1 MERLNIDIEG
11 LEKKMTEN
19 EFYNSTPDQI
29 SNYQKTLAGLKKHL
43 AETES
48 IWLDLQAKF
57 EADAD

>member
-1 MERLNIDIEG
+1 MEHLNIDIKG
-11 LEKKMTEN
+11 LEKKMAGN
-19 EFYNSTPDQI
+19 EFYNLTPDQI

-48 IWLDLQAKF
+48 IWLDLHANF